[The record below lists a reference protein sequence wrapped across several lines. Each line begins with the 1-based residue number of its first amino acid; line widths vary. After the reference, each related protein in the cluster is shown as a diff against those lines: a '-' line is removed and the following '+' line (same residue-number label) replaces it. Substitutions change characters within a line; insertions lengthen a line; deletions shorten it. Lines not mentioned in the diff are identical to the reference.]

1 DLTGRNPFG
10 NVQTAIRTTRTGI
23 PNYWALSGNPI
34 LINRP
39 YMPEFIGQINS
50 HGDWGFGVIHEFGH
64 NFDSSRWNF
73 DVEFFANFKMAYVVD
88 RHNATVL
95 TNYTGLQDLI
105 RYYRTDANPSGSGL
119 AYVDSIAK
127 NIYHHDGLT
136 YNFLIIQQKIGWEPL
151 RQTFRYFNDLQ
162 TSQVPASNIDKLNLF
177 LTKLSD
183 FSNQDVFAMLTAQE
197 KAVYEQRFGGALQR
211 YEVSEYKEPN
221 EVTVEY
227 RSSSHTSG
235 EVPPKQIVETPG
247 GFIVQNQ
254 GTLKR
259 DGYTFLGWNNKGG
272 DFIYKPGTTIGWD
285 RVMYGMLY
293 LDAVWE
299 VAQPSIPT
307 LSPDIEWSEYI
318 IPELGMEMLIT
329 TQPVVQFANY
339 ANVKLGII
347 SPPNSYYG
355 ELYVLI
361 NVEWQ
366 FAGLILLKD
375 MLHRLDLRTA
385 ERIVAN
391 IDKDNANKKEGVHG
405 ILENWKLAFLFAK
418 DSIATLREEPLN
430 EENLES
436 LVNIVKVL
444 VDMAGEKLLP
454 LVAEKIEPFLDGVL
468 EEILNTASMLA
479 QNTHILAIA
488 FNLYHV
494 IAANLPLNGF
504 LIEHRRMLNSALEVT
519 YERENNRSIGL
530 VFHQANEPHAGMW
543 VGNTGNGVAN
553 GCGPFSIYNAL
564 YHLRGRDNKIPAS
577 EIIRDLEHLGAFNL
591 GGVWGTNP
599 FSIWVY
605 MNITVNDTVD
615 LMYLPRNLDDDI
627 RNSKATILLY
637 KGGSLTYIHYVMIVP
652 TPSGEFAILNWEN
665 REGTTV
671 TDSVDGWLKGTSNVE
686 NQTRNTRNYLPL
698 AIITVS

>member
-105 RYYRTDANPSGSGL
+105 RYYRTDANPSGKGL

-136 YNFLIIQQKIGWEPL
+136 YNFLMIQQKIGWEPF

-197 KAVYEQRFGGALQR
+197 KAVYEQRFGGVLQR

-227 RSSSHTSG
+227 RSSNHTSG

-247 GFIVQNQ
+247 GFIVQDQ

-285 RVMYGMLY
+285 NVVHGMLY

-307 LSPDIEWSEYI
+307 LSPDIEWLEYS
-318 IPELGMEMLIT
+318 IPELNIEMFVT
-329 TQPVVQFANY
+329 VNPVVEFGDY
-339 ANVKLGII
+339 RNVKLAITATTD
-347 SPPNSYYG
+347 NYYG
-355 ELYVLI
+355 KLHVLI
-361 NVEWQ
+361 NDEWQ
-366 FAGLILLKD
+366 FIGYILLSDVALPKI
-375 MLHRLDLRTA
+375 TA
-385 ERIVAN
+385 QDI
-391 IDKDNANKKEGVHG
+391 
-405 ILENWKLAFLFAK
+405 LAFLDRINIK
-418 DSIATLREEPLN
+418 RETGVNLILADWNLLWKEAMDDAAILLINVNEQTIGKVLN
-430 EENLES
+430 TIDFFIEKAEENLP
-436 LVNIVKVL
+436 
-444 VDMAGEKLLP
+444 LL
-454 LVAEKIEPFLDGVL
+454 AEKIADMPNLLLERMLSFGANTLGVYITQVFRL
-468 EEILNTASMLA
+468 LHNLA
-479 QNTHILAIA
+479 LISIPTN
-488 FNLYHV
+488 V
-494 IAANLPLNGF
+494 IG
-504 LIEHRRMLNSALEVT
+504 IEHRYTTNRNIEIA
-519 YERENNRSIGL
+519 YENADNARGL
-530 VFHQANEPHAGMW
+530 IYHQRNEPHNNMR
-543 VGNTGNGVAN
+543 VGNTGNGGDN
-553 GCGPFSIYNAL
+553 GCGPFSIYNAIF
-564 YHLRGRDNKIPAS
+564 HLSAGNTQLNAS
-577 EIIRDLEHLGAFNL
+577 TIIRDLEYVGAFNL
-591 GGVWGTNP
+591 GGAAGTNP
-599 FSIWVY
+599 ASMRDFIWSTIDPNVDIEY
-605 MNITVNDTVD
+605 M
-615 LMYLPRNLDDDI
+615 PKNLDDKI
-627 RNSKATILLY
+627 RDSRATILLY
-637 KGGSLTYIHYVMIVP
+637 NGGSFTYLHYVMITP
-652 TPSGEFAILNWEN
+652 TPSGRFAIVNWIN
-665 REGTTV
+665 RTNATFE
-671 TDSVDGWLKGTSNVE
+671 DSIDNWLTSVHPYTGE
-686 NQTRNTRNYLPL
+686 PKNYTPL
-698 AIITVS
+698 AIIRIL